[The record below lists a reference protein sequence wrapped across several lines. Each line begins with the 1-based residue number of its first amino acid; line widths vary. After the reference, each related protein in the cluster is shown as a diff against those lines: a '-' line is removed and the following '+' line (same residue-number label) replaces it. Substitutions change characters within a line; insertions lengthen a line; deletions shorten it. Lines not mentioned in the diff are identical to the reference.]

1 MAKEDGD
8 GVDKKKDIIVTPEE
22 LRNFAKSIRDLLP
35 DIDNSKIELD
45 KVNITPGNFQDAL
58 EFKKTIG
65 ADAGGRANIYSQ
77 HMASLHIA
85 LTNFAD
91 KLDEMANNYT
101 TAEEFN
107 KGLAQ
112 NLDELRNQVEPYLP
126 NAPTG

>member
-1 MAKEDGD
+1 MAGDEGD
-8 GVDKKKDIIVTPEE
+8 GADKKKDIIVTPEE
-22 LRNFAKSIRDLLP
+22 LRNFAKSIRNLLP
-35 DIDNSKIELD
+35 DIDSSKVELD
-45 KVNITPGNFQDAL
+45 NVNITPGNFQDAL

-65 ADAGGRANIYSQ
+65 GDVGGRANIYSQ
-77 HMASLHIA
+77 HMTSLHIA

-112 NLDELRNQVEPYLP
+112 NLDELRNEVEPYLP